1 MGNGANFLTSQQ
13 LCSKLLN
20 RRGNIMSKEKNFK
33 VELMDICGI
42 AWEEKDP
49 SDEEIRET
57 IILDLKPK
65 IELRGIDSWIRESLI
80 GIKKTK

>member
-1 MGNGANFLTSQQ
+1 
-13 LCSKLLN
+13 
-20 RRGNIMSKEKNFK
+20 MSKEKNFK